1 MDYKITT
8 GCLERGTDEQK
19 KPFVMMLGNNAQYK
33 FDLYFHWYNIVHEYG
48 HCLLDFHKHDS
59 NGIRQEMLVNQ
70 FAVSYWKTRGFHDT
84 LVELRAMLEA
94 TLANFPCPVPEGEDF
109 IGWYEK
115 IWNTEL
121 LMSVPVYGYLQFK
134 SVLMALDEMPD
145 LSDWLEKVGIKDFSL
160 PENNTFQ
167 KMQIDTYPIEAA
179 TAPKVLADLMTFF
192 EVAGISHPEVCL
204 ELVEDPSQHFCR
216 PCHI

>member
-19 KPFVMMLGNNAQYK
+19 GPFVMMLGENAQHK

-59 NGIRQEMLVNQ
+59 CGVLQEMLVNQ
-70 FAVSYWKTRGFHDT
+70 FAVSYWKARGFQDS
-84 LVELRAMLEA
+84 LNELRAMLEA
-94 TLANFPCPVPEGEDF
+94 TLANFPCPVPAGEDF

-145 LSDWLEKVGIKDFSL
+145 LAGWLKKAGIKGFSL
-160 PENNTFQ
+160 PENSAFQ
-167 KMQIDTYPIEAA
+167 KKPAAAYPIEAA
-179 TAPKVLADLMTFF
+179 SAPKVLADLMAFLET
-192 EVAGISHPEVCL
+192 AGVVHPEVCV
-204 ELVEDPSQHFCR
+204 ELADDPSQHFCR
-216 PCHI
+216 PV

>member
-19 KPFVMMLGNNAQYK
+19 GPFVMMLGNNAQHK

-59 NGIRQEMLVNQ
+59 CGVLQEMLVNQ
-70 FAVSYWKTRGFHDT
+70 FAVSYWKARGFQDM
-84 LVELRAMLEA
+84 LNELRAMLEA
-94 TLANFPCPVPEGEDF
+94 TLATFPCPVPAGEDF

-145 LSDWLEKVGIKDFSL
+145 LAGWLKKAGIKGFSL
-160 PENNTFQ
+160 PENGVARPE
-167 KMQIDTYPIEAA
+167 YAVEAA
-179 TAPKVLADLMTFF
+179 SAPKVLADLMAFL
-192 EVAGISHPEVCL
+192 EAGGVAHPEVCV
-204 ELVEDPSQHFCR
+204 ELADDPSQHFCR
-216 PCHI
+216 PV